1 MKNIKMMYSFFSCE
15 FKWRFISNLPQIFHC
30 RALSEIPNKQTI
42 AGVRIGLI
50 NGQFV
55 INPTTE
61 QMENSELDLM
71 MAGTDSAILMIEV
84 STEALVA
91 YVLHPIPSI
100 FFPLMKTS
108 SHVILA
114 FSSIY
119 PHFHF

>member
-1 MKNIKMMYSFFSCE
+1 LCK